1 MPITT
6 ASGPELG
13 ALAPTGISGLD
24 AILGGGF
31 TRNRFYLVEGMP
43 GAGKTTLALQ
53 FLLHGAANG
62 ESVMYVAL
70 SETEEELRSVA
81 HSHGWSL
88 EGVDIRE
95 MVSPEQA
102 LDPQE
107 QLTMFYPSE
116 VELSETSRAILSEV
130 ERLRPTRV
138 VFDSLS
144 EFRLIAGQA
153 LQYRRQV
160 LALKQY
166 FAGQRCTVN
175 RVAIRFPGPARRCQQ
190 GRFARPGQ
198 PDHGA
203 DPLIP
208 GQVANRF
215 LLLH

>member
-1 MPITT
+1 
-6 ASGPELG
+6 
-13 ALAPTGISGLD
+13 
-24 AILGGGF
+24 
-31 TRNRFYLVEGMP
+31 
-43 GAGKTTLALQ
+43 
-53 FLLHGAANG
+53 
-62 ESVMYVAL
+62 MYVAL

-166 FAGQRCTVN
+166 FAGQRCTVIVLDDSMIMDPP
-175 RVAIRFPGPARRCQQ
+175 RELTRSLSVTGPRFDSRSE
-190 GRFARPGQ
+190 GRS
-198 PDHGA
+198 
-203 DPLIP
+203 
-208 GQVANRF
+208 
-215 LLLH
+215 